1 LGSRRR
7 YANLGLVISLKRQG
21 RLFVK
26 KHHLTT
32 VALATMVALAG
43 FHTGKAQAAVKVD
56 TVDYKQGDT
65 TLEGWLAYDDAK
77 QGKRPGVVI
86 FPAFHGPSDH
96 EKDVAQRLAKMGYV
110 AFVADVYGKGVR
122 PVSGQDAGAESG
134 KYMKDRPLLLLRAQA
149 AFDQL
154 RHDPR
159 VNTKKLVAIGYC
171 FGGAGALD
179 LARSGAPLIDTVT
192 FHGALPTPTPE
203 NAKNIKGHVLALHG
217 ADDPVVNAQA
227 VANFEKEMT
236 DAHVDWQ
243 VVLYSNTV
251 HAFTDPST
259 GTDNSKGA
267 AYNALSDKRSW
278 QAMVDLFKTT
288 L

>member
-1 LGSRRR
+1 M
-7 YANLGLVISLKRQG
+7 
-21 RLFVK
+21 K
-26 KHHLTT
+26 KPH
-32 VALATMVALAG
+32 LAG
-43 FHTGKAQAAVKVD
+43 VTLVAAVAMAGLQISKAQAAVKVE

-77 QGKRPGVVI
+77 QGKRPGVVV
-86 FPAFHGPSDH
+86 FPAFYGPSAH

-110 AFVADVYGKGVR
+110 AFVADVYGKDVR
-122 PVSGQDAGAESG
+122 PKNGQEAGALSG
-134 KYMKDRPLLLLRAQA
+134 KYMKDRPLLLARAQA

-154 RHDPR
+154 RNNPR
-159 VNTKKLVAIGYC
+159 VNTAKLVAIGYC

-179 LARSGAPLIDTVT
+179 LARSGAPLVDIVT

-217 ADDPVVNAQA
+217 ADDPIVNQQA

-236 DAHVDWQ
+236 DARVDWQ
-243 VVLYSNTV
+243 VVLYANTV

-259 GTDNSKGA
+259 GTDASKGA

-278 QAMVDLFKTT
+278 QAMVDFFKTT